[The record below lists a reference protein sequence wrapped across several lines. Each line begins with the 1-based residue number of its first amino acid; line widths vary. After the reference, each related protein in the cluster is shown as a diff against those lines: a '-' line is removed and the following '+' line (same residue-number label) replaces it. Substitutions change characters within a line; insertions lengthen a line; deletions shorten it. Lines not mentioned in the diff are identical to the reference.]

1 MPLIPCPDC
10 DSQCSTNAESCPKCG
25 YRFTKKINLAE
36 GLSALG
42 AFGSSLR
49 DKIKTAPKDYT
60 FPLSIGRDFV
70 LNKDSINYK
79 GKKYDL
85 PNDVSRIY
93 IGNVEYSALFIPAV
107 SIASF
112 NIEMLNGDKV
122 GLAQSGLLAK
132 REFRKKIR
140 LASSYIRRVTHKSRY
155 QRYLT
160 KLTNNKELEIE
171 GITIHSDG
179 HISKG
184 RKKINLVESYEKNYI
199 SKGIEY
205 GTPGVTWSGSNPS
218 ALFIGGNGTGRFSK
232 KIITEF
238 RYDSDVLN
246 KLILVIA
253 KNPIH

>member
-42 AFGSSLR
+42 AFGSSLK

-60 FPLSIGRDFV
+60 LPLSIGEDFV

-79 GKKYDL
+79 GKQYDL
-85 PNDVSRIY
+85 PSDVRRVAILNYKHS
-93 IGNVEYSALFIPAV
+93 VSFIPAV
-107 SIASF
+107 SIASL
-112 NIEMLNGDKV
+112 NIEMVDGSEV
-122 GLAQSGLLAK
+122 GITQSGSLTK
-132 REFRKKIR
+132 RELRKKIR
-140 LASSYIRRVTHKSRY
+140 LASAYIRRVTHKSRLK
-155 QRYLT
+155 QYLS
-160 KLTNNKELEIE
+160 KLTEDKKLEIE
-171 GITIHSDG
+171 GVTIQSDG
-179 HISKG
+179 YISKG
-184 RKKINLVESYEKNYI
+184 RKKINLVESYENNYI
-199 SKGIEY
+199 SIGTQY
-205 GTPGVTWSGSNPS
+205 GTPGVGYSGDNPNEI
-218 ALFIGGNGTGRFSK
+218 FIGGNGTGRFSK
-232 KIITEF
+232 KIIHEF